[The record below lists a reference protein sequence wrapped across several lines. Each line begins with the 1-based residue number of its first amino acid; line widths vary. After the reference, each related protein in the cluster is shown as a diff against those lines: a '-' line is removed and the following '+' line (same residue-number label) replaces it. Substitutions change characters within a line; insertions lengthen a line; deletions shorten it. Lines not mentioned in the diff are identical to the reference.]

1 MPYLNA
7 ENTENEEYEF
17 IDNEPTGI
25 AFKRYAIVWFNLL
38 DDLSELTGFDSGASS
53 EAEDLQ
59 FKEQFREHLKIEGYE
74 GKTVITKETL
84 PQFFDGLV
92 TSWPE
97 LIKILK
103 AFQKADFK
111 YPIEDAFTFEYI
123 NDDAVLLKLKK
134 VTPEIA
140 KKYDTA

>member
-7 ENTENEEYEF
+7 NNEEDEF

-25 AFKRYAIVWFNLL
+25 AFKRYQYVWLNFL
-38 DDLSELTGFDSGASS
+38 DDLSELTGSAYGTRSD
-53 EAEDLQ
+53 AESLELKRQ
-59 FKEQFREHLKIEGYE
+59 YREQLKKEGYE
-74 GKTVITKETL
+74 GMNIITKETL
-84 PQFFDGLV
+84 PQFFGGLI

-103 AFQKADFK
+103 AFQKSEFK
-111 YPIEDAFTFEYI
+111 YPIEDAFIFEYI
-123 NDDAVLLKLKK
+123 NDDTVILKLKK
-134 VTPEIA
+134 VTPAIA